1 MIKITNDRETKTVT
15 KGAYNSFYKH
25 LGFRVISINKMASDK
40 VSVKPVIDDK
50 KENNDENNVDTN
62 KTDNATTKRK

>member
-1 MIKITNDRETKTVT
+1 MIKITNDIETKTVT
-15 KGAYNSFYKH
+15 KGAYNSFYKR

-50 KENNDENNVDTN
+50 KENNDENDVNAN